1 MIIRP
6 VALLCAPAML
16 AALVGLSPAAELG
29 QSDDYRDK
37 FREERTTSSRAETPR
52 SSRPRSE
59 ASSTA
64 NDTYERGTSSRS
76 SARRRD
82 TDSQYDR
89 SSSRR
94 SADDARSDR
103 YRDRDTDDD
112 LRREDLRRDERSP
125 RYSEDRTRSRS
136 RDSSVRYPTTASDR
150 DYLRRRVAQLPGE
163 MPSPDD
169 APYETL
175 SEPQS
180 VRLGQPV
187 FGVPGG
193 ESVAPPY
200 SSNYPIPQYMSGE
213 TEMMYGPPPGSYGP
227 PQQGGGYFAPAVWGQ
242 PGCLA
247 HCGPKFGVS
256 MFGDFLYLSPRG
268 IAVPFA
274 SPTDGIGQFGSVP
287 MGATGTI
294 NPDYSP
300 GFRVGGAVIIAPCS
314 RIMGSYTWLQTTT
327 NDAITAPAGTVIDPL
342 VAYPGTYNAGFIS
355 DSASAFYNINL
366 QLADASYETLLVNTE
381 RSWLGVFGGGAYTRL
396 EQQFGATYPFS
407 PPNGTTIVNSN
418 VDFNGGGLQLGL
430 EGEQRIWKCY
440 GFCVYGRGLSRFLVG
455 KFQSSYTQTNQ
466 FNGTEVSTSSTDN
479 RIVPVLDLEL
489 GLSWVSPRSFVRL
502 YGGYLISAWFNSVT
516 TPGWIQSVHD
526 ASYFAGPAFLPATTN
541 LTTLTF
547 DGLVARAEVAF

>member
-16 AALVGLSPAAELG
+16 AALVGSSPAAEIG
-29 QSDDYRDK
+29 RSDDYRDK
-37 FREERTTSSRAETPR
+37 SRDERTTSSRAETPR
-52 SSRPRSE
+52 PNRARNDNSAAADDSFERSSRNRSE
-59 ASSTA
+59 A
-64 NDTYERGTSSRS
+64 
-76 SARRRD
+76 RRREAA
-82 TDSQYDR
+82 DSQYERD
-89 SSSRR
+89 SSRR
-94 SADDARSDR
+94 SSGDARGERDREVADDSLRRDERRPRYPEDRTR
-103 YRDRDTDDD
+103 YRDRDSSA
-112 LRREDLRRDERSP
+112 RS
-125 RYSEDRTRSRS
+125 SAGS
-136 RDSSVRYPTTASDR
+136 SDR

-180 VRLGQPV
+180 VRLGQPI
-187 FGVPGG
+187 FAAPRA
-193 ESVAPPY
+193 EPVAPPY
-200 SSNYPIPQYMSGE
+200 NSNYPIPQYMSGE
-213 TEMMYGPPPGSYGP
+213 AEMAYGPPPGAYGP
-227 PQQGGGYFAPAVWGQ
+227 PPQGGAFAPAAWGQ

-268 IAVPFA
+268 VGVPFA

-300 GFRVGGAVIIAPCS
+300 GFRVGGALIIAPCS
-314 RIMGSYTWLQTTT
+314 RIMGSYTWLQTNT
-327 NDAITAPAGTVIDPL
+327 NDSITAPPGTVLDPL
-342 VAYPGTYNAGFIS
+342 VAYPGTYNAGFIA

-366 QLADASYETLLVNTE
+366 QLGDASYETLLVNTE
-381 RSWLGVFGGGAYTRL
+381 RSWFGVFGGGAYTRL
-396 EQQFGATYPFS
+396 EQQFGASYPFS
-407 PPNGTTIVNSN
+407 PPNGTTNVNST
-418 VDFNGGGLQLGL
+418 VDFNGAGLQLGL

-440 GFCVYGRGLSRFLVG
+440 GFCVYGRGLSRFFVG
-455 KFQSSYTQTNQ
+455 KFESSYTQTNQ

-516 TPGWIQSVHD
+516 TPGWIQSVHNESFIV
-526 ASYFAGPAFLPATTN
+526 APAFLPATTN